1 MKSAYVEAD
10 QAKRQ
15 AIFDEFHKLMLEEVP
30 GIFMYDMVDIWGAT
44 KKLHGEPVWQSN
56 TRLWEVTLDD

>member
-1 MKSAYVEAD
+1 MV
-10 QAKRQ
+10 
-15 AIFDEFHKLMLEEVP
+15 FDEFHKLMLEEVP